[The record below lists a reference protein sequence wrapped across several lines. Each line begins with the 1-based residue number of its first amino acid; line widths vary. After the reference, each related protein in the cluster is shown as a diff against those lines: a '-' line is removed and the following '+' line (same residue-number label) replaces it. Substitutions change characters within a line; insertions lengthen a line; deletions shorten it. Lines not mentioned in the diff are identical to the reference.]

1 MELYDL
7 TIHELKSLL
16 AKKEILPSAILA
28 SVTRRINQVEESFG
42 AYLHLDLESAWE
54 QARAVDEKVKAGKTL
69 GELAGI
75 PVAIKDNMCL
85 EGTETTCASRIL
97 QGFVPP
103 YTATAVQNLIKEEAI
118 LLGRTNM
125 DEFAMGSSTE
135 NSSVKKSKN
144 PWDTKRV
151 PGGSSGGAA
160 VAVSAGET
168 ISALGSDTGG
178 SIRQPA
184 AFCGVTGLK
193 PTYGLVSRYGLVAFA
208 SSLDQ
213 IGPVAKDAE
222 DCAIILNVISGFD
235 PMDST
240 SVRVEKGDYTKDL
253 EQNLSGRKIGLPLE
267 YFGEGID
274 EEVKII
280 TMEAVEQ
287 LKELGAQVVEFSLK
301 LTEYALP
308 AYYII
313 SSTEASSNLARY
325 DGIRYGRAAADI
337 TDLAEQYGK
346 TRAEGFGGEVK
357 RRVMLGTYALSSG
370 YYDAYY
376 KKAQQIRTLIIQEF
390 DEAFQQFDAIIS
402 PTSPTTAFK
411 IGEKSLDSL
420 QMYLSDVCTVPVNI
434 AGLPAISVPC
444 GFSTGLPVGMQII
457 GRHFA
462 EATILNI
469 AHQYQKAT
477 DFHQAKPA
485 RVMKEDQDEV

>member
-1 MELYDL
+1 MELCDL
-7 TIHELKSLL
+7 TIHDLKSLI
-16 AKKEILPSAILA
+16 AKGEILPSTILA
-28 SVTRRINQVEESFG
+28 SVTRRISQVEERLG

-54 QARAVDEKVKAGKTL
+54 QARAVDEKAKAGKTL

-85 EGTETTCASRIL
+85 VGTETTCASRIL
-97 QGFVPP
+97 QGFIPP
-103 YTATAVQNLIKEEAI
+103 YTATAVENLIKEEAI

-144 PWDTKRV
+144 PWNQQRV

-222 DCAIILNVISGFD
+222 DCAVMLNAISGFD

-240 SVRVEKGDYTKDL
+240 SVRVEKVDYTNDL
-253 EQNLSGRKIGLPLE
+253 EQNLSGRKIGLPIE
-267 YFGEGID
+267 YFNDGID
-274 EEVKII
+274 EKVKSI

-287 LKELGAQVVEFSLK
+287 LKELDVEIIECSLK

-313 SSTEASSNLARY
+313 SSAEASSNLARY
-325 DGIRYGRAAADI
+325 DGIRYGRAATDI
-337 TDLAEQYGK
+337 RDLAEQYEK
-346 TRAEGFGGEVK
+346 TRAEGFGSEVK
-357 RRVMLGTYALSSG
+357 RRIMLGTYALSSG

-376 KKAQQIRTLIIQEF
+376 KKAQQVRTLIIQEF
-390 DEAFQQFDAIIS
+390 DEAFRQFDAIIS
-402 PTSPTTAFK
+402 PTTPTTAFK
-411 IGEKSLDSL
+411 IGEKFADPL

-434 AGLPAISVPC
+434 SGLPALSIPC
-444 GFSTGLPVGMQII
+444 GFVDGLPVGLQII
-457 GRHFA
+457 GKHFA

-477 DFHQAKPA
+477 GFHQVKP
-485 RVMKEDQDEV
+485 RQVIKEDQDEV